1 MCRRKISKNMWL
13 VELNLEI
20 RVCFSSSA
28 TLDNVLV
35 VRLSRVRRWVVQG
48 FVQVDFIFKVEV

>member
-13 VELNLEI
+13 VEFNLEI
-20 RVCFSSSA
+20 RVCFSSGA

>member
-1 MCRRKISKNMWL
+1 MWL
-13 VELNLEI
+13 VEFNLEI
-20 RVCFSSSA
+20 RVCLSSSA
-28 TLDNVLV
+28 TWDNVLV